1 MTCTTVLSS
10 IGLVMD
16 MIGVLLLWKF
26 GLPEPISRKGH
37 VNLISEKS
45 DQTEIAKAKVY
56 DRLAFVAVSLLL
68 LGFALQLLSN
78 FVK

>member
-1 MTCTTVLSS
+1 MTCATVLSS
-10 IGLVMD
+10 VGLVMD

-37 VNLISEKS
+37 VNLILEQS